1 MKTILILLAG
11 FLLHKAVF
19 EVVEIRHTINYKACI
34 PKSDMSESKWIQ
46 CKKNLDNNIVEDVLL
61 YQLNIWEY
69 IDWISVD
76 DFFHK

>member
-34 PKSDMSESKWIQ
+34 PKSDMSESKFTECAKQ
-46 CKKNLDNNIVEDVLL
+46 YLDNNTIESILL
-61 YQLNIWEY
+61 YQPNFWEY
-69 IDWISVD
+69 IDWMSV
-76 DFFHK
+76 K